1 MNKIIVVG
9 QAPGSSKIRFRNKSQ
24 TLKRLNVWLG
34 ACDVYLYSFTNLHA
48 SSVRFHRDDES
59 DEILLHE
66 CIKGYNKIITLGNEV
81 SQYFKKQ
88 GINHFPAPHPSPLN
102 RKFNDK
108 SFEPAVINSLQTYLN
123 SV

>member
-9 QAPGSSKIRFRNKSQ
+9 LAPGSSKIRFRNKSQ

-34 ACDVYLYSFTNLHA
+34 ACDVYLYSFTNLRA
-48 SSVRFHRDDES
+48 PGVRFANGTDI
-59 DEILLHE
+59 DEITLQE